1 MLPRCPGNIPAKSV
15 KKSLQCE
22 YQGDETKLTII
33 LQPTWTSSRLTV
45 LSQGEHCLPCPTCEQ
60 DEQGNVKIT
69 HWAQAE
75 IRLHKRLRQHYQR
88 HHQTKLSDAFSP
100 VQSKDFFDD
109 ARRLR
114 CELIHGPPLGH
125 AEPPSSPTPAASS
138 QDPRPATPNTPETPS
153 RQRARNL
160 SSRES
165 KLIHLPN
172 EFTEW
177 LSNEVSED
185 SSTTYGGIVRS
196 FLHFQ
201 KTHGHE
207 DASLAD
213 VWNYDYVKNFLD
225 DKRDLAKP
233 STLYNYLLALL
244 SAQKWSQLE
253 GQFEPTQ
260 LIKLKFQSLE
270 RQLGR
275 KKAVHVRQVAE
286 QKRKTGI
293 SLHEVRVKVLD
304 NIHLRQQYNKYVEKC
319 KKGEVLTQTEYRWA
333 TGYAILTL
341 QASNFKRNGNVAK
354 IAYKPSM
361 KRIKRALKKRKSC
374 ELEVHGATKTGGVE
388 VFCILSRDRLKILHS
403 YGKYIRT
410 FAMGT
415 GKCNSF
421 FLSSVGQTVVQMAP
435 LIKAVGRSVNLPNLT
450 IKDLRSQIETEAA
463 LQSDRVDRSEIAN
476 HLAHTE
482 ATRDRHYLLTDHR
495 RSRKAAKQ
503 LDQLV
508 NEASPNGSSSD
519 SEDHAEEE
527 IRGSDCDT
535 YDVSSEDG
543 DADKSSSPSPLGM
556 TLRQSVSTEW

>member
-1 MLPRCPGNIPAKSV
+1 MSREYTCQV
-15 KKSLQCE
+15 CKKSLPCE
-22 YQGDETKLTII
+22 YQGDQTKLTII
-33 LQPTWTSSRLTV
+33 LHPTWTSSSLTV

-60 DEQGNVKIT
+60 DEHGTVKIT

-100 VQSKDFFDD
+100 VQSKEFFDD

-125 AEPPSSPTPAASS
+125 AEPPSSPRPGSSS
-138 QDPRPATPNTPETPS
+138 QDPRPPTPSTPETPS
-153 RQRARNL
+153 RKRARNL

-165 KLIHLPN
+165 KLIHLPD

-185 SSTTYGGIVRS
+185 SSTTYAGIVRS
-196 FLHFQ
+196 FLHHQ
-201 KTHGHE
+201 KIHSQE
-207 DASLAD
+207 EASIAD

-225 DKRDLAKP
+225 DKRELAKP

-244 SAQKWSQLE
+244 AAQKWSQLE

-275 KKAVHVRQVAE
+275 KKAVHVRKVAE
-286 QKRKTGI
+286 EKRKTGI
-293 SLHEVRVKVLD
+293 GLHEVRVKILD
-304 NIHLRQQYNKYVEKC
+304 NTDLLKRYKGYVEKC
-319 KKGEVLTQTEYRWA
+319 KKGEVLTQSEYRWA
-333 TGYAILTL
+333 TGYAVLSL

-354 IAYKPSM
+354 ITHKSAM
-361 KRIKRALKKRKSC
+361 KRINRALKKRKSC

-388 VFCILSRDRLKILHS
+388 VFCILSRNRLKILRS
-403 YGKYIRT
+403 YGKYIRP

-415 GKCNSF
+415 GQCTSF
-421 FLSSVGQTVVQMAP
+421 FLSSIGQTIVQMAP
-435 LIKAVGRSVNLPNLT
+435 LIKAVGSSAKLPNLT

-463 LQSDRVDRSEIAN
+463 LQSDRVDRAEIAN

-495 RSRKAAKQ
+495 RSRKAATQ

-508 NEASPNGSSSD
+508 NEASPNDSSSD
-519 SEDHAEEE
+519 SEGQVEEE
-527 IRGSDCDT
+527 IQASDCDT
-535 YDVSSEDG
+535 HDGSSEDEESE
-543 DADKSSSPSPLGM
+543 KSSSPSPPGR
-556 TLRQSVSTEW
+556 TSCHFVGA